1 MRLMFILSI
10 VLVSMIII
18 TSQSQVA
25 FGGVIGGSDDPDGDG
40 IFSTD
45 NCPNV
50 YNPGQEDV
58 NDDGIG
64 DVCISQSQ
72 LVEDVI
78 QAIEELLDDVAYD
91 NLSEGQINSFI
102 SKLQSAADKIDS
114 GKITGAIGSLEAS
127 INQINAFINSGK
139 ITYPAGQ
146 ALIVPIQ
153 MIIDVLRG

>member
-25 FGGVIGGSDDPDGDG
+25 FGGVACGNDDPDCDG
-40 IFSTD
+40 IFSSD

-50 YNPGQEDV
+50 YNPSQEDV
-58 NDDGIG
+58 NSDGIG
-64 DVCISQSQ
+64 DACISKSE

-78 QAIEELLDDVAYD
+78 QAIDELLDDVAYD

-102 SKLQSAADKIDS
+102 SKLESAADKIDS
-114 GKITGAIGSLEAS
+114 GQINGAIGSLEAA
-127 INQINAFINSGK
+127 INQINAFINSKK
-139 ITYPAGQ
+139 ITDDAGQ
-146 ALIVPIQ
+146 ALIVIIQ

>member
-25 FGGVIGGSDDPDGDG
+25 FGGVIGGSDDPDG
-40 IFSTD
+40 
-45 NCPNV
+45 
-50 YNPGQEDV
+50 
-58 NDDGIG
+58 
-64 DVCISQSQ
+64 
-72 LVEDVI
+72 
-78 QAIEELLDDVAYD
+78 VAYD
-91 NLSEGQINSFI
+91 NLSKGQINSFI

-139 ITYPAGQ
+139 IKYTVGQ
-146 ALIVPIQ
+146 TL
-153 MIIDVLRG
+153 